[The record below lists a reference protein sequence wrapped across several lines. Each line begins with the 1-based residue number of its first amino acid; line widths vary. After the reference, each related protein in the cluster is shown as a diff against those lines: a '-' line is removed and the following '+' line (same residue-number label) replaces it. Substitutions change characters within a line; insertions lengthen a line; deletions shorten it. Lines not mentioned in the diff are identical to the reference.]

1 MKIQTIETPRLFLRG
16 FCKQDADFAI
26 GIWNDP
32 QMGEYLV
39 DGTQECVDE
48 EYRKMV
54 ETLGEDE
61 QYCYLIA
68 ENKETGERI
77 GTCSF
82 TEQEKVY
89 DIAYCVHK
97 DFWRNGYATEM
108 VGGMIDYA
116 RQQGALAV
124 TAWITEG
131 NAASLGLAAKFGF
144 HKAAQSSY
152 QKPGTDK
159 TYVDYQYKLEL

>member
-1 MKIQTIETPRLFLRG
+1 MQS
-16 FCKQDADFAI
+16 AS
-26 GIWNDP
+26 
-32 QMGEYLV
+32 
-39 DGTQECVDE
+39 GTT
-48 EYRKMV
+48 RR
-54 ETLGEDE
+54 
-61 QYCYLIA
+61 CYLIA

-131 NAASLGLAAKFGF
+131 NAVSLGLATKFGF
-144 HKAAQSSY
+144 YKAAQSSY

>member
-1 MKIQTIETPRLFLRG
+1 M
-16 FCKQDADFAI
+16 
-26 GIWNDP
+26 
-32 QMGEYLV
+32 
-39 DGTQECVDE
+39 DE

-131 NAASLGLAAKFGF
+131 NAASLGLATKFGF
-144 HKAAQSSY
+144 YKAAQSSY

-159 TYVDYQYKLEL
+159 TYVDYQYKLGL